1 LQPRESDG
9 ESAREDLVVR
19 IGIYAAVGL
28 GNLWRF
34 PFLAGENGGGAFVL
48 IYILCVSVIGAPIML
63 AELALG
69 REGGGSAVHSIKAL
83 ISRNGA
89 NRFWII
95 IGIMSVF
102 IPFVGIAYYSVVG
115 GWVVDFAATGLMGKA
130 GEVDGAA
137 AQAQFDAMV
146 NNPSRLLAT
155 HSLFMIAVMGVL
167 IKGVQGG
174 IERLSKLL
182 MPALFILLIGLLFYA
197 ALTADM
203 KSAAAFLLKPD
214 FSAVTGKTVVLA
226 MGQAFFSL
234 AIGVGVMIT
243 YGAYVPEKVSL
254 TRAVGVICLVDTAVA
269 LLAGFVI
276 FPFVFAHGL
285 NPAGG
290 PGLLFVT
297 LPTAFGQM
305 AGGGLIGAAFFVL
318 LFFAAF
324 TTGVGTLEPVVAWL
338 EERRNFTRI
347 HATLAAG
354 CAAWAVGIAALLSFN
369 VWKDFKPLSFVP
381 AYADKNIFDIMDFTI
396 ASILLPF
403 NGLMIALFMGWVVY
417 GGLKGKLG
425 MAPAIE
431 NIWIWCLRLIAPA
444 AIVLIALWK

>member
-1 LQPRESDG
+1 MAN
-9 ESAREDLVVR
+9 ARTKTWSSGLGFVLATA
-19 IGIYAAVGL
+19 GAAVGL

-48 IYILCVSVIGAPIML
+48 IYIVCVLIIGLPIML

-69 REGGGSAVHSIKAL
+69 REGGGSAVHTIRSLVA
-83 ISRNGA
+83 RNSA
-89 NRFWII
+89 NRFWMI
-95 IGIMSVF
+95 IGIMSIF

-115 GWVVDFAATGLMGKA
+115 GWVVDFAATGLMGQA
-130 GEVDGAA
+130 GQADGAA
-137 AQAQFDAMV
+137 AQAQFDTMLG
-146 NNPSRLLAT
+146 NPARLLAT
-155 HSLFMIAVMGVL
+155 HSLFMIGVMGVL
-167 IKGVQGG
+167 MRGVQGG
-174 IERLSKLL
+174 IERLSKIL
-182 MPALFILLIGLLFYA
+182 MPALFILLIGLMVYA

-203 KSAAAFLLKPD
+203 KSAAAFLLQPD

-243 YGAYVPEKVSL
+243 YGAYVSEDVSL
-254 TRAVGVICLVDTAVA
+254 TRAVAMICFVDTAVA
-269 LLAGFVI
+269 LLAGFII
-276 FPFVFAHGL
+276 FPFVFVHGL
-285 NPAGG
+285 DPAGG

-305 AGGGLIGAAFFVL
+305 AGGGVIGAGFFVL

-347 HATLAAG
+347 RATLVAG
-354 CAAWAVGIAALLSFN
+354 CAAWLVGIAALLSFN
-369 VWKDFKPLSFVP
+369 IWSELTPLNFVP
-381 AYADKNIFDIMDFTI
+381 GYGGKNIFDIMDFTI

-403 NGLMIALFMGWVVY
+403 NGLMIALFTGWVV
-417 GGLKGKLG
+417 GRSLKGKLG
-425 MAPAIE
+425 MPAGLE
-431 NIWIWCLRLIAPA
+431 KFWLWGLRLIVPA
-444 AIVLIALWK
+444 AIALIALWK